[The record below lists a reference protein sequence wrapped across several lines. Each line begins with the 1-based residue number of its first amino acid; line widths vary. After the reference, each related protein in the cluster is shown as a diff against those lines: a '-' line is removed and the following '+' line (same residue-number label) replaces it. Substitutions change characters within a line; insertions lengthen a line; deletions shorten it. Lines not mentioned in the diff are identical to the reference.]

1 MTAVDDN
8 ACTTIKC
15 TVHILF
21 YSQVTACALVCRYCV
36 KNNGLSP
43 KQHSLVLVS
52 KDDIFL
58 IISCMNL
65 IKRVFCYY
73 FCTCIFAGI
82 FFFQCC
88 LQCYICPAAKI
99 RRLCRLITGS
109 LHTSLSYYVRN
120 FVHDGAHR
128 SWTTAVSCQT
138 NISVLLPS

>member
-1 MTAVDDN
+1 MTTEDDN

-15 TVHILF
+15 TMHILF
-21 YSQVTACALVCRYCV
+21 YSHFTACALVCHYCV

-82 FFFQCC
+82 FFSMLSPMLHMPSGQNKKALSSNYGFITYFPFIFCAQF
-88 LQCYICPAAKI
+88 CP
-99 RRLCRLITGS
+99 
-109 LHTSLSYYVRN
+109 
-120 FVHDGAHR
+120 
-128 SWTTAVSCQT
+128 
-138 NISVLLPS
+138 